1 MDRNIDLTL
10 KRDFYKGETSLER
23 LIQNSINKSLRIST
37 RLPWWELKFK
47 RINSQKDIENYN
59 YKNIITTGNKN
70 ERYNIELKKSVN
82 NNRICERCGKPLR
95 KYPWAIYYEL
105 CKECSAEMSGN
116 FRVRIC
122 WRLMW
127 NYKSEKRICWK

>member
-1 MDRNIDLTL
+1 MNRNIDLTL
-10 KRDFYKGETSLER
+10 KRDFYKGETLLER
-23 LIQNSINKSLRIST
+23 LIQNSINKSLGIST
-37 RLPWWELKFK
+37 KLPWWELKLK
-47 RINSQKDIENYN
+47 RINSQKDIEDYN

-70 ERYNIELKKSVN
+70 ERYNIGLKKSAN
-82 NNRICERCGKPLR
+82 NNGICERCGKSLR

-105 CKECSAEMSGN
+105 CKECSDEISGN

>member
-1 MDRNIDLTL
+1 MKNNIDLTL

-23 LIQNSINKSLRIST
+23 LMQNSINKSLGIST
-37 RLPWWELKFK
+37 RLPWWKLKLK
-47 RINSQKDIENYN
+47 RVNSETDLENYD
-59 YKNIITTGNKN
+59 YKNIIIAGNKKK
-70 ERYNIELKKSVN
+70 RSNIKNKQLRN
-82 NNRICERCGKPLR
+82 NVRICERCGKPLK